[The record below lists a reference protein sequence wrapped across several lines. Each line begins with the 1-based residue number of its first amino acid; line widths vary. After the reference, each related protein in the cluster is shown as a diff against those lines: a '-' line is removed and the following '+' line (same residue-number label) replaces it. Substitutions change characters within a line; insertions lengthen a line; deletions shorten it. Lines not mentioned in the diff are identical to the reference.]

1 VDGGGRDGQPAPR
14 GGGRG
19 VRAEEEGCLERAH
32 GGGGGRP
39 APAGGR
45 EARDLEGLPCFFF
58 SLWWV
63 SRF

>member
-39 APAGGR
+39 APAGG
-45 EARDLEGLPCFFF
+45 A
-58 SLWWV
+58 
-63 SRF
+63 